1 MPLFLNPE
9 YLIPAFGLLGIFFI
23 LVVEAGL
30 LIGVFLPG
38 DSLLFA
44 AGIFAGRGVF
54 DPFLLTLVCFLGTL
68 LGDQLGY
75 YLGKKYGKKIFRS
88 EKSLF
93 FNKSHLEKTE
103 RYFKKYGNKTVLIAR
118 FIPIVRTGVPTAAG
132 VGNMEYK
139 KFLVYNTVGAFI
151 WSVSFVSLGYF
162 AGKIFKG
169 NIQILGYS
177 TLIIIFLS
185 VLWAGIQIFRLKAK
199 DDKTTPT
206 S

>member
-1 MPLFLNPE
+1 MPAFLNPE

-23 LVVEAGL
+23 LILEAGL

-44 AGIFAGRGVF
+44 AGIFVAKGVF
-54 DPFLLTLVCFLGTL
+54 DPLLLITICFFGTL

-75 YLGKKYGKKIFRS
+75 YLGKKYGKKIFSS

-103 RYFKKYGNKTVLIAR
+103 HYFKKYGNKTVLIAR
-118 FIPIVRTGVPTAAG
+118 FIPIIRTGVPTSAG
-132 VGNMEYK
+132 VGNMDYK
-139 KFLVYNTVGAFI
+139 KFLIYNTIGAFI
-151 WSVSFVSLGYF
+151 WTVCFISLGYF
-162 AGKIFKG
+162 AGKVFKG
-169 NIQILGYS
+169 NVHILGYS
-177 TLIIIFLS
+177 TLVIIFLS
-185 VLWAGIQIFRLKAK
+185 VLWALVQMFQLRHKNNKG
-199 DDKTTPT
+199 TTT